1 MNLTLKV
8 WRQANADAKGKMET
22 YQMSEVSPDMSFLEM
37 MDVLN
42 EELIE
47 KGIDPV
53 AFDHDCR
60 EGICGMC
67 SMFINGEAHGPDRL
81 ITTCQLHMRKFK
93 DGDTITIEPFR
104 AKAFPVIKDLTVD
117 RSSFDRIQQAGGFV
131 SVNTSGNTQDANA
144 IPIDKHDADKAF
156 DAAACIGCG
165 ACVATCKNA
174 SAMLFVSAKV
184 SQYALLPQGKV
195 EATDRVLNMVN
206 QMDEEG
212 FGNCT
217 NTGACEVE
225 CPKGISLENIARM
238 NREYLYASLKGPQ
251 PNISRDI
258 GKGRRKEGR
267 GQHFALEAN
276 VENSSPFRK

>member
-1 MNLTLKV
+1 MNLTLKI
-8 WRQANADAKGKMET
+8 WRQNGPNDQGQMET
-22 YQMSEVSPDMSFLEM
+22 YPVKDISPDMSFLEM

-42 EELIE
+42 DQIIRAG
-47 KGIDPV
+47 KDPV

-67 SMFINGEAHGPDRL
+67 SMYINGEAHGPGRGV
-81 ITTCQLHMRKFK
+81 TTCQLHMRSFK
-93 DGDTITIEPFR
+93 DGETIYIEPWR
-104 AKAFPVIKDLTVD
+104 AKAFPVIKDLSVD
-117 RSSFDRIQQAGGFV
+117 RSAFDRVIQAGGYV

-144 IPIDKHDADKAF
+144 LPIPKLNADKAF
-156 DAAACIGCG
+156 DAATCIGCG
-165 ACVATCKNA
+165 ACVASCKNA

-184 SQYALLPQGKV
+184 SQLALLPQGEPERK
-195 EATDRVLNMVN
+195 ERVLNMVS

-238 NREYLYASLKGPQ
+238 NREYLSAS
-251 PNISRDI
+251 
-258 GKGRRKEGR
+258 
-267 GQHFALEAN
+267 
-276 VENSSPFRK
+276 VSSEK